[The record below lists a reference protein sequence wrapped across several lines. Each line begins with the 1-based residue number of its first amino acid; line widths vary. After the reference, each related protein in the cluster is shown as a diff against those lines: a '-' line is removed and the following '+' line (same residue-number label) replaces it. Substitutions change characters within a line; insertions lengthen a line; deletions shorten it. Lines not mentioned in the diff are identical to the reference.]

1 MANYNIIT
9 KFIKDVSF
17 EIPNV
22 ETLLYVEENINK
34 YNVKVDIVSKILKND
49 LVQVDTILKI
59 EGSEELKRRI
69 QIEVTL
75 AAVARINEEGMN
87 DKKELKKII
96 LIHVPTEIY
105 PILFEAFSYLIKKS
119 GLPNFV
125 IQENVDFKKLYQSK
139 FA

>member
-9 KFIKDVSF
+9 KFIKDISF

-59 EGSEELKRRI
+59 EGSDI
-69 QIEVTL
+69 
-75 AAVARINEEGMN
+75 
-87 DKKELKKII
+87 
-96 LIHVPTEIY
+96 
-105 PILFEAFSYLIKKS
+105 
-119 GLPNFV
+119 
-125 IQENVDFKKLYQSK
+125 
-139 FA
+139 

>member
-9 KFIKDVSF
+9 KFIKDISF

-34 YNVKVDIVSKILKND
+34 YTVKIDIVSKILKNN
-49 LVQVDTILKI
+49 LIQVDTILKI

-69 QIEVTL
+69 QIEITL

-105 PILFEAFSYLIKKS
+105 PILFETFSHLIKKS

-139 FA
+139 FD

>member
-9 KFIKDVSF
+9 KFIKDVYF

-34 YNVKVDIVSKILKND
+34 YTVKIDIVSKILKNN
-49 LVQVDTILKI
+49 LIQVDTILKI

-69 QIEVTL
+69 QIQVTL
-75 AAVARINEEGMN
+75 AAVARINAGMN

-125 IQENVDFKKLYQSK
+125 TQENVDFKKLYQSK
-139 FA
+139 FD

>member
-34 YNVKVDIVSKILKND
+34 YNAKVDIVSKILKND

-75 AAVARINEEGMN
+75 AAVARINAGMN

-96 LIHVPTEIY
+96 LIHVPTETY
-105 PILFEAFSYLIKKS
+105 PILFETFSYLIKKS